1 MLSLIISYLTI
12 SYIADFTHAF
22 RALELKNTFNKYFN
36 IDRKISVK
44 AYILRGRNNFREI
57 DWLV

>member
-22 RALELKNTFNKYFN
+22 RALEVKNTSNKYFN
-36 IDRKISVK
+36 IDRKILVK
-44 AYILRGRNNFREI
+44 AYILQGRINFREI